1 MIGVTKAAAV
11 EYAQA
16 GIRVNSVCP
25 GVIQTAM
32 VERLAPEAPEMEA
45 GLLAGTPMRI
55 LGQPDNIAQVAV
67 WLCSD
72 RVSFVTDHSM
82 TVDGGYT
89 AQ

>member
-1 MIGVTKAAAV
+1 
-11 EYAQA
+11 
-16 GIRVNSVCP
+16 
-25 GVIQTAM
+25 M